1 MVKGAAKK
9 VHRTDN
15 KQPIT
20 ASHQRKNKSNNKKKI
35 IDGRQ
40 ATTITIANKT
50 RLEKQH

>member
-9 VHRTDN
+9 VHRSDN

-40 ATTITIANKT
+40 ATTATTTDKT
-50 RLEKQH
+50 RIENQH